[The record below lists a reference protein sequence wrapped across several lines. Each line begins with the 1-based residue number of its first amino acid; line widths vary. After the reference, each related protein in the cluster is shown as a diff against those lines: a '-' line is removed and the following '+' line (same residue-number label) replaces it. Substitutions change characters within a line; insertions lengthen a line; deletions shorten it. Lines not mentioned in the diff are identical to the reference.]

1 MNFCVTEALNPYAAP
16 RAERGDGAA
25 PDYAWRIE
33 GRLLHAR
40 KGATLPPICIYTGAP
55 AAGGH
60 VRRELSWTPAWFK
73 ALVVVIPIIAVF
85 AYSMM
90 RRSGELEYALGP
102 EARKRRRSGIAI
114 GLLGCAAAFA
124 LFLLAAS
131 NEQPLVAL
139 GAVALFI
146 AAVLVARARA
156 RVFRVV
162 LIDERY
168 LHVLLTLPAAQALAA
183 AQTP

>member
-1 MNFCVTEALNPYAAP
+1 MTGRMTESLNPYAAP
-16 RAERGDGAA
+16 RAERGDEAA
-25 PDYAWRIE
+25 AADYTWRVE

-40 KGATLPPICIYTGAP
+40 KGTTLPPICIYTGLP
-55 AAGGH
+55 AAGL

-73 ALVVVIPIIAVF
+73 GLVVVIPLIAVF

-102 EARKRRRSGIAI
+102 EGRKRRRSGVAI
-114 GLLGCAAAFA
+114 GLVGCAAALVIFM
-124 LFLLAAS
+124 LAAS
-131 NEQPLVAL
+131 NQQGLVAL

-146 AAVLVARARA
+146 AVVLVARARA

-162 LIDERY
+162 LIDDRY
-168 LHVLLTLPAAQALAA
+168 LHLLLTLPAAQALAA
-183 AQTP
+183 AKAP